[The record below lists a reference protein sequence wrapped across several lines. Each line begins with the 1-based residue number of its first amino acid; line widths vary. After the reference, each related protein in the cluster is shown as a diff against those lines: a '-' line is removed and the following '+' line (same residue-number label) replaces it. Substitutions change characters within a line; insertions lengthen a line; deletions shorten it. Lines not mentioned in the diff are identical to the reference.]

1 MLCDLS
7 NRLERT
13 PRLLPGTGPFINQI
27 CGTERDR
34 NEGKEKHTTNKKEGG
49 LMSEFV
55 HYYGSLLYIII
66 ASEEHYY
73 EDVVRSTSAFVCQ
86 RYIRP

>member
-55 HYYGSLLYIII
+55 HYYMV
-66 ASEEHYY
+66 HYY
-73 EDVVRSTSAFVCQ
+73 ILLLHRKSIIMKT
-86 RYIRP
+86 